1 MGEGERSD
9 GKQNPSESDGKSG
22 SDPPSLAALPTTDD
36 DTAGFRTA
44 SDSVFGSDGSRCT
57 SISGDILG
65 VLAADTDQLR
75 LLQITDVP
83 AAVEVEKV
91 VPVVAVRM
99 EQEEAPVMVVR
110 RKCVGRSGS
119 VSWGSASMVGRRS
132 EMEDDI
138 AAGPAFL
145 SISCEDF
152 GGCTA
157 AGSPGS
163 VEPSPIF
170 FFGVYDG
177 HGGAQVAK
185 YCGSRL
191 HEALAE
197 QWGRRTAMDGREN
210 STWKRR
216 WEEALDRSFKRVDG
230 ELAGE
235 FGEGGPIAP
244 EIIGSTAVVVLLSR
258 CQIVVSNCGDSR
270 AVLCRGGQAIPLTSD
285 HKPDRAD
292 EFARIEAA
300 GGRVINWDGPR
311 VNGVL
316 AMSRA
321 IGDRYLRPC
330 IIPDPEVTF
339 TERSVDD
346 DCLIVASDGLW
357 DVLSNDDVCQIARLS
372 LRRLKHCSARE
383 DGSSPTQAV
392 AEHLTSLAYHR
403 SSRDNISVI
412 VVDLKARRTRRR
424 QADPSS
430 TA

>member
-1 MGEGERSD
+1 MGEGKRSD
-9 GKQNPSESDGKSG
+9 GRQNPPESDGKPA
-22 SDPPSLAALPTTDD
+22 SDPPSPAALATSDD
-36 DTAGFRTA
+36 DTGGSRTE
-44 SDSVFGSDGSRCT
+44 SSSFFGSDDSRCT
-57 SISGDILG
+57 SSSGDMLG
-65 VLAADTDQLR
+65 VLATDTEQLR
-75 LLQITDVP
+75 LLQMSDVG
-83 AAVEVEKV
+83 AAAEEEKV
-91 VPVVAVRM
+91 A
-99 EQEEAPVMVVR
+99 EEEEAPAVVVR
-110 RKCVGRSGS
+110 KKCIGRSGS
-119 VSWGSASMVGRRS
+119 VSWGSSSMVGRRS

-157 AGSPGS
+157 AGSPAA

-197 QWGRRTAMDGREN
+197 QWGRRTETAGHEGSN
-210 STWKRR
+210 WKMR
-216 WEEALDRSFKRVDG
+216 WEEALDRGFKRVDG

-235 FGEGGPIAP
+235 FDEGGPIAP
-244 EIIGSTAVVVLLSR
+244 EIIGSTAVVVLVSR
-258 CQIVVSNCGDSR
+258 CQIVASNCGDSR

-285 HKPDRAD
+285 HKPNRAD
-292 EFARIEAA
+292 ELARIEAA
-300 GGRVINWDGPR
+300 GGRVINWYGPR

-321 IGDRYLRPC
+321 IGDRYFRPC

-339 TERSVDD
+339 TERSADD

-357 DVLSNDDVCQIARLS
+357 DVLSNDEVCRIARLG
-372 LRRLKHCSARE
+372 LRRLKHCSAPA
-383 DGSSPTQAV
+383 DGPSPTQAV
-392 AEHLTSLAYHR
+392 ADHLTSLAYQR
-403 SSRDNISVI
+403 SSCDNISVI

-430 TA
+430 AA